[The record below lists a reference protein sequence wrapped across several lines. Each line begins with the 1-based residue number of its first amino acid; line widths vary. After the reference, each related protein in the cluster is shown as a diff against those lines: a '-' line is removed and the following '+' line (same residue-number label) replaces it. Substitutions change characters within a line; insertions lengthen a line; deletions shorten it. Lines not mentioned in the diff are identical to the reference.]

1 MTVYNTGVYSI
12 MNTLDSAIDK
22 INDTSNWS
30 KAEYTISDK
39 GLTVKTPMVGYHN
52 SNMYKSYEIPKYVFT
67 EAIKA
72 YLPELIQT
80 DPDIRNMISSVIKKE
95 IRKSR

>member
-1 MTVYNTGVYSI
+1 MPIVRNC
-12 MNTLDSAIDK
+12 AIADK
-22 INDTSNWS
+22 MSDTSGWPRT
-30 KAEYTISDK
+30 EYTISDQ
-39 GLTVKTPMVGYHN
+39 GLHVITPVPGSSNIFKTYN
-52 SNMYKSYEIPKYVFT
+52 IPKYVFT

-95 IRKSR
+95 IRKAR

>member
-1 MTVYNTGVYSI
+1 MI
-12 MNTLDSAIDK
+12 
-22 INDTSNWS
+22 
-30 KAEYTISDK
+30 
-39 GLTVKTPMVGYHN
+39 GYHN
-52 SNMYKSYEIPKYVFT
+52 SNMYKSYDIPKYVFT

-95 IRKSR
+95 IRKTR